1 LDNTQKRKEREEM
14 KTLVLA
20 GLFVTLAAGT
30 VSADIL
36 YSQSFEDVSWLGGK
50 YFDLGDAD
58 VAHALLNNAGEAA
71 VNVDGL
77 SAWYTPF
84 DTPGVGLTDGD
95 YVGVTTYAPGGTYDG
110 DQHYQMSDT
119 DGIMSLIS
127 DEYAGATNVSLAI
140 YIADT
145 GYEDA
150 DSLTITMGGVDVF
163 SIGGGDD
170 GGLAMEEAS
179 GVWIELNVAVSGG
192 ALDISF
198 ASNSGSEA
206 VYIDAIVIEGGAIP
220 APGALALLGLAGIA
234 SRRRRK

>member
-1 LDNTQKRKEREEM
+1 
-14 KTLVLA
+14 
-20 GLFVTLAAGT
+20 
-30 VSADIL
+30 
-36 YSQSFEDVSWLGGK
+36 
-50 YFDLGDAD
+50 
-58 VAHALLNNAGEAA
+58 
-71 VNVDGL
+71 
-77 SAWYTPF
+77 
-84 DTPGVGLTDGD
+84 
-95 YVGVTTYAPGGTYDG
+95 
-110 DQHYQMSDT
+110 
-119 DGIMSLIS
+119 MSLIS

-140 YIADT
+140 YLADT

-150 DSLTITMGGVDVF
+150 DSLTITMGGVDIF

-179 GVWIELNVAVSGG
+179 GTWIELNVAVSGG